1 MPTYILYC
9 IFAYANIFYCIC
21 ICLHILLYFAYAYI
35 FYCILHIPYIF
46 YCNFAYLCQ
55 HIFLYFVY
63 TYIFYCILHMPKYF
77 TIFGICL
84 HILLQLC
91 LVLHILLYFSIGL
104 HILLYFCIQLT
115 FFVICLVFCQLGQ
128 FRDIL
133 VFGICSIVESM
144 VGKHVLFIFKFYFL
158 YSNFAMCFL
167 ITSPCFSLWCES
179 VFLFHVFPIKAT
191 HTSQRDQKR
200 TASFRPLYLDI

>member
-1 MPTYILYC
+1 MFYC
-9 IFAYANIFYCIC
+9 IFAYAYIHIILHFCIC
-21 ICLHILLYFAYAYI
+21 QHILLYFAYAYI
-35 FYCILHIPYIF
+35 FYCILHMPTYFIVFCIYRTYFTVILHIYANIF
-46 YCNFAYLCQ
+46 
-55 HIFLYFVY
+55 FLYFVY

-84 HILLQLC
+84 HILL
-91 LVLHILLYFSIGL
+91 YFCIGL